1 MKWSLVLFFMAYS
14 LLCLGQ
20 SSAEA
25 YLNRYSLSKDSIAEL
40 TFKSKEQ
47 FQAFIK
53 EFEEKEGF
61 ELPKFLIYDNTGKL
75 LKHRLDVL
83 QSACGKGDVSR
94 LKRSYHKSLPTLDEL
109 NVYFNETIA
118 KPSESAYVVIFVWH
132 EAADKYNKH
141 TFDTYKAWKNDDDL
155 TMYFLNLQVEK

>member
-1 MKWSLVLFFMAYS
+1 MKWSLVLFFICFS
-14 LLCLGQ
+14 LLSFGQ

-25 YLNRYSLSKDSIAEL
+25 YFKRYSLLKDSIAEL
-40 TFKSKEQ
+40 TFKSKEH
-47 FQAFIK
+47 FQAFFK

-94 LKRSYHKSLPTLDEL
+94 LKKSYHKSLPTLDEL
-109 NVYFNETIA
+109 NVFFNETIT

-141 TFDTYKAWKNDDDL
+141 TFDTYQAWKNDDNL
-155 TMYFLNLQVEK
+155 TIYFLNLQVEK